1 MKKLLSPTPSRKQT
15 GFTLLE
21 VLVSGA
27 VLSAALI
34 ALVVLL
40 TYSIKSDD
48 QARNRATA
56 AELTQDGTDF
66 FRQARNVLGWKKL
79 RDSLS
84 SGSTYCLAQTQYNYE
99 IMASNPDSFFSS
111 FEGACSEYKLNTIFK
126 REAVVTVPA
135 TDDDPIEIVVTVY
148 WLTDGGE
155 TNTSSRLYLRPR

>member
-66 FRQARNVLGWKKL
+66 FRQARNVLGWNKL
-79 RDSLS
+79 RESLS
-84 SGSTYCLAQTQYNYE
+84 DGATYCLDATQYGYDS
-99 IMASNPDSFFSS
+99 MAANPDNFFSS
-111 FEGACSEYKLNTIFK
+111 LEGVCPGYNLNTIFK
-126 REAVVTVPA
+126 REAVVVVPV